1 MLTLLILLKLQ
12 NSQKLLICPSSL
24 STSKSSKQIK
34 FSCQVEY
41 ASRLLLNTCT
51 QMDIRFLKAK
61 YETLQLFPKDHSF
74 SYSEIQNFTV
84 APKRLFIFFYTEIQN
99 FENGYSFH
107 ERRFFDYQKRNFQY
121 PNSHSFFGHEIQTL
135 KLPSN
140 GYSFFFWQQ
149 LTKIERNSFFNEL
162 LIIWKNK
169 QNY

>member
-61 YETLQLFPKDHSF
+61 CETLQLFPKDHSF

-84 APKRLFIFFYTEIQN
+84 APKRLFIFFTQKYRILKTAIRSTNVGSLTTKNEIFSTQIAI
-99 FENGYSFH
+99 
-107 ERRFFDYQKRNFQY
+107 RFLATKYKLWSC
-121 PNSHSFFGHEIQTL
+121 PQTAIR
-135 KLPSN
+135 
-140 GYSFFFWQQ
+140 FFWQQ